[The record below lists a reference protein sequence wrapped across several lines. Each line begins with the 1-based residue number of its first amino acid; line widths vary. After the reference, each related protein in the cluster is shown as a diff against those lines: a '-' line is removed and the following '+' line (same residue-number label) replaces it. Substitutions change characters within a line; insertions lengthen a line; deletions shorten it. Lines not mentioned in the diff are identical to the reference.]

1 VVSVGALDALESTG
15 TPKSAGQNL
24 RYVMHLVTP
33 LIARAKAAIQD
44 GRSCAEIAGIND
56 IPVSSKP
63 GQHPKTQPVLVRSG
77 NIKSPGGIGRRTRRP
92 RINRY
97 SEKCRQNL
105 RYVMHLVTPLIARAK
120 AAIQDGHPRAGIAGI
135 NDIPISSKP
144 DLHPKTQSVLV
155 RSGNIKGPGG
165 NS

>member
-1 VVSVGALDALESTG
+1 LSGLETSKVPVVSVGALDALESTG

-44 GRSCAEIAGIND
+44 G
-56 IPVSSKP
+56 
-63 GQHPKTQPVLVRSG
+63 HP
-77 NIKSPGGIGRRTRRP
+77 
-92 RINRY
+92 
-97 SEKCRQNL
+97 C
-105 RYVMHLVTPLIARAK
+105 
-120 AAIQDGHPRAGIAGI
+120 AGIAGI
-135 NDIPISSKP
+135 NDIPIPSKP